1 MLEQQTALADVLQ
14 SSGRD
19 GSDGQRRLCIGEV
32 RDWTLL
38 EVAGF
43 PTLEDELACALR
55 PHLGMDPPA
64 RVGVAVTLR
73 GRRWF
78 KIGPARFWIISGAQ
92 EEALEDLAGVVA
104 PTLCASN
111 WLSASR
117 TCLYIEGEAARDVL
131 ARGVGIDLHPDVFG
145 IDHYALTALQ
155 GTPVMVHRSCA
166 GRFHLYVMRS
176 YALTI
181 WEWLI
186 DAAWPFGYDI
196 AQRLL

>member
-1 MLEQQTALADVLQ
+1 VLEQQTALADVLQ

-19 GSDGQRRLCIGEV
+19 GSDGQRRVCIGEV

-38 EVAGF
+38 ELAGF

-55 PHLGMDPPA
+55 SHLGMDPPA
-64 RVGVAVTLR
+64 RVGVAETLR
-73 GRRWF
+73 GLQWF
-78 KIGPARFWIISGAQ
+78 RTGAARFWIVAGSRDA
-92 EEALEDLAGVVA
+92 ALENLASVLA
-104 PTLCASN
+104 PTLCASIG
-111 WLSASR
+111 LSQSR
-117 TCLYIEGEAARDVL
+117 TCIFIEGAAARDVL
-131 ARGVGIDLHPDVFG
+131 ARGIAIDLHPDVFG

-181 WEWLI
+181 WEWLT